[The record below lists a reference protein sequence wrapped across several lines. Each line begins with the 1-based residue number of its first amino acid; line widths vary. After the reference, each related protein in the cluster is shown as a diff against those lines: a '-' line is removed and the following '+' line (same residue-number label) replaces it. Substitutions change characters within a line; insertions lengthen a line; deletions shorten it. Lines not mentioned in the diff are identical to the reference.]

1 MKNFI
6 KKLFFVSILSL
17 GLLVIPT
24 ACKGEMTDYVAKT
37 TISTQNW
44 KESSYLTDGTGI
56 VTLKQSVDGD
66 TAHFYAGSTNRVI
79 EGRFNGVDTPE
90 STGIIEPWG
99 KAAAKFTEETLLN
112 AKTIILETER
122 TDGQTGPQSD
132 TTGRYLVW
140 VWTSTRP
147 IEEEDGSQLRLLNLE
162 LVQNGY
168 SPSKGASGSVYQD
181 VFLDADAQAQKF
193 KLHIWSDEEDPN
205 YYYGE
210 AQITNMQAVFS
221 DPSKYL
227 GAKVYVEGVI
237 TRTMGTNAY
246 MQESFEQEDGS
257 VKVYGAYIFTMYKQ
271 YSILAK
277 GNRVGVIGIVAEHY
291 GSYQL
296 VDVKY
301 NELLPTKDDMKLLDS
316 GITVDPI
323 ELTVPEALKGDHM
336 GVLIKM
342 SGLRAYGGYGGTQ
355 EEDQYGIPF
364 ENNSMTIYVEDS
376 QGNRFNIRID
386 DSTFI
391 RDLDGST
398 IRTYRYFEDYC
409 NQGEGYYFDFVGL
422 MGKYES
428 QTTGRVEIQLMLVA
442 TSDLTYHS
450 PTSN

>member
-1 MKNFI
+1 
-6 KKLFFVSILSL
+6 
-17 GLLVIPT
+17 
-24 ACKGEMTDYVAKT
+24 
-37 TISTQNW
+37 
-44 KESSYLTDGTGI
+44 
-56 VTLKQSVDGD
+56 
-66 TAHFYAGSTNRVI
+66 
-79 EGRFNGVDTPE
+79 
-90 STGIIEPWG
+90 
-99 KAAAKFTEETLLN
+99 
-112 AKTIILETER
+112 
-122 TDGQTGPQSD
+122 
-132 TTGRYLVW
+132 
-140 VWTSTRP
+140 
-147 IEEEDGSQLRLLNLE
+147 
-162 LVQNGY
+162 
-168 SPSKGASGSVYQD
+168 
-181 VFLDADAQAQKF
+181 
-193 KLHIWSDEEDPN
+193 
-205 YYYGE
+205 
-210 AQITNMQAVFS
+210 
-221 DPSKYL
+221 
-227 GAKVYVEGVI
+227 
-237 TRTMGTNAY
+237 
-246 MQESFEQEDGS
+246 
-257 VKVYGAYIFTMYKQ
+257 MYKQ

-323 ELTVPEALKGDHM
+323 ELTVPEALKGDYM

-386 DSTFI
+386 GSTFI